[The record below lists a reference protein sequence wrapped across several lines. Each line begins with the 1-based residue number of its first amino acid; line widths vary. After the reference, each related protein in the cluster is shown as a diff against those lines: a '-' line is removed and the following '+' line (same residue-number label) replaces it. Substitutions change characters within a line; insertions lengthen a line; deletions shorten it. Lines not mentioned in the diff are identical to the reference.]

1 MINKFFQSTDLPF
14 IISETFWKAFLLA
27 VDSKKNRLRRYI
39 VRNNIFPL
47 WMVLSQSCGF
57 DISSNRKGW
66 NDKQGSL
73 IKFSGPLNEW
83 QRSFDKN
90 GSTNTY
96 IYLFEGLI
104 QTFKA
109 NRFNN
114 LDKLWMP
121 QYFRLERK
129 RACHMWSTADFG
141 DIQTSATTMNSSE
154 FVDVFVLLMFFF
166 CCCCFFCVLSRPL
179 I

>member
-1 MINKFFQSTDLPF
+1 
-14 IISETFWKAFLLA
+14 
-27 VDSKKNRLRRYI
+27 
-39 VRNNIFPL
+39 
-47 WMVLSQSCGF
+47 MVLSLISCCGF

-66 NDKQGSL
+66 NDKQGSP

-114 LDKLWMP
+114 PDKLWMP

-154 FVDVFVLLMFFF
+154 FVNVFVFVNVLFLLLLFLL
-166 CCCCFFCVLSRPL
+166 CSVRPSKYHEPKEIVFIVDNFEPL
-179 I
+179 LCQEHSASDTDSQ